1 MLFRS
6 LPYAK
11 VNYLLPEDE
20 EDKDLTSTEYHKIG
34 ESVDFTRWDLLYNTE
49 KGEVLNAR
57 YDKIAKKNGLGSDLN
72 DSDQDVKPIYKEV
85 LIKSKLAK
93 SISTFLWAATGVAL
107 AFQKPW
113 ENYFRVA
120 TLKFWKGKEFTHS
133 LKVFGQSFIDSA
145 KQLYKGSPGSFSVL
159 ERHSGKLMIG
169 TALTSTVLGVLNTVH
184 LTKKPSKIDNV
195 FDKSKESVVS

>member
-1 MLFRS
+1 
-6 LPYAK
+6 
-11 VNYLLPEDE
+11 
-20 EDKDLTSTEYHKIG
+20 
-34 ESVDFTRWDLLYNTE
+34 
-49 KGEVLNAR
+49 
-57 YDKIAKKNGLGSDLN
+57 
-72 DSDQDVKPIYKEV
+72 
-85 LIKSKLAK
+85 
-93 SISTFLWAATGVAL
+93 
-107 AFQKPW
+107 
-113 ENYFRVA
+113 
-120 TLKFWKGKEFTHS
+120 LKFWKGKEFTHS